1 MVSAENKPPL
11 GLYVHV
17 PFCEQKCAYC
27 DFFTITDPAREHPLL
42 PDWLGLC
49 LQELRLWFAVNPA
62 MGGHQITTVY
72 FGGGTPSLLPPAQFA
87 TFLRELREEF
97 GLNPAAEISLETQPG
112 TLAPDDF
119 HALREAGIN
128 RFSTGVQTFNP
139 RHLQPTARRHTVEQ
153 SEQAI
158 LNAKETGATV
168 SLDLICALPGQSLAE
183 WEADVRRA
191 LAFEPHHM
199 SVYEMTY
206 HAGTDYYRQWRR
218 GRITETA
225 EEARI
230 AMFGRTR
237 ELLAGALEQY
247 EISNYSGPGYESQHN
262 SIYWT
267 LQPFVGLGPGAHSF
281 IGGRRFANPRH
292 AGDYARALGEGR
304 LFARPHDSAD
314 PDITLAENLQ
324 MALRLRRGM
333 ELEVL
338 AERLGQDIRVTRRR
352 ALDEAIAAS
361 LLEIENGHLRLTET
375 GMLQAD
381 SVTEMFL

>member
-1 MVSAENKPPL
+1 
-11 GLYVHV
+11 
-17 PFCEQKCAYC
+17 
-27 DFFTITDPAREHPLL
+27 
-42 PDWLGLC
+42 
-49 LQELRLWFAVNPA
+49 
-62 MGGHQITTVY
+62 
-72 FGGGTPSLLPPAQFA
+72 LPPAQFA
-87 TFLRELREEF
+87 TFLRALRAEF

-112 TLAPDDF
+112 TLAPNDF

-158 LNAKETGATV
+158 LNAKATGATV

-183 WEADVRRA
+183 WKDDVRRA
-191 LAFEPHHM
+191 LEFEPHHM

-225 EEARI
+225 EDARI
-230 AMFGRTR
+230 AMFARTR
-237 ELLAGALEQY
+237 EMLAGALEQY
-247 EISNYSGPGYESQHN
+247 EISNYARPGYESQHN

-281 IGGRRFANPRH
+281 IGGRRYANPRN
-292 AGDYARALGEGR
+292 AGDYVRALGEGR

-338 AERLGQDIRVTRRR
+338 AERLGQDIRQSRHR
-352 ALDEAIAAS
+352 ALDEAIAAG
-361 LLEIENGHLRLTET
+361 LLEIADGRLRLTET